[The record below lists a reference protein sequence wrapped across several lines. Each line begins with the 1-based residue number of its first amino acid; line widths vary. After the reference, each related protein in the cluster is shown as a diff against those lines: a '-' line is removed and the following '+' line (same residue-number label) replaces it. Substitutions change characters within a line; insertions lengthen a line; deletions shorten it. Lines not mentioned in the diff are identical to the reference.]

1 MTQAGLSV
9 ITCCLALLAMF
20 QGQFPPKAHPVCTIS
35 TLLSQGVLLVMV
47 VSPNQGSGVVCV
59 CVCVC
64 VCVMINCRLYKVGI
78 WGMC

>member
-1 MTQAGLSV
+1 MTQACLSV
-9 ITCCLALLAMF
+9 ITCCLALLAMI
-20 QGQFPPKAHPVCTIS
+20 QGQFPPKAHPVYSNSVS

-64 VCVMINCRLYKVGI
+64 VMINCRLYKVGI